1 MLRLSASLGSIRLP
15 ADNNPNALKECRCR
29 GISVEIPPELQ
40 SMLSGEQGPTKQKA
54 ARLVVDLAA
63 SAGASEFTRCK
74 HAHVSG
80 VSVITGGHG
89 LRRFLSDLS
98 GDSEGVVSIPTTL
111 NSAGCDREQIEE
123 MGIDYENFLEY
134 QFEIIHAYSELGIE
148 ATLSCTPYDRGIEME
163 SGIGSWAESNAVCY
177 SNSYTSLMTNRES
190 GLSAL
195 ATALTGWAPLWGLH
209 IEDNRIP
216 NILVK
221 VEASMENLA
230 DWSVLGDWIGMQLK
244 PDWNLPW
251 GMMPRI
257 VGLPAEENFE
267 VRKAL
272 TAAAANYGC
281 PMLWADGLTADAP
294 EVDSFEGELVFGEA
308 ELAERYAELAPTG
321 TVDLVVIG
329 CPQASVGEV
338 RATAAAA
345 RSRMELGQRI
355 PDRRLWVFTSGYNY
369 DLLDADGTVA
379 LLEEAGALVLR
390 DTCPEVTPYNRSKYN
405 HLLTN
410 SLKAEHYLKSG
421 LNRLPTSVARI
432 EDCVA
437 HAFDPNLVTGARP
450 ILGAKGVKAMATNK
464 TRQTGEAVMNGHGIP
479 SQSDWK
485 VRGKAMVSDVPITY
499 LGYVNRDT
507 GVIEEP
513 GHPLDGIAIEDTV
526 LIYPKGSGSTVAP
539 FVLMGL
545 IYTGKGPRAIVNR
558 DVCPLT
564 LPAASLLA
572 VPYAHGFDDDPT
584 LAINDGDE
592 VEMTLEDGSVQ
603 LRVISRVA

>member
-1 MLRLSASLGSIRLP
+1 M
-15 ADNNPNALKECRCR
+15 
-29 GISVEIPPELQ
+29 EIPSQLE
-40 SMLSGEQGPTKQKA
+40 SMLSGSMGPTKQKA
-54 ARLVVDLAA
+54 ARLVVDLASA
-63 SAGASEFTRCK
+63 AGATEFIEVEN
-74 HAHVSG
+74 AHVSG

-89 LRRFLSDLS
+89 LRRFLADLS
-98 GDSEGVVSIPTTL
+98 GDPEGNVAIPTTL
-111 NSAGCDREQIEE
+111 NSAGCDNQRMEE
-123 MGIDYENFLEY
+123 MGIDHPDFLEQ
-134 QFEIIHAYSELGIE
+134 QFEIVHAYSELGID
-148 ATLSCTPYDRGIEME
+148 AILSCTPYDRGIEDDE
-163 SGIGSWAESNAVCY
+163 GIGSWAESNAVCF
-177 SNSYTSLMTNRES
+177 SNSYTSLITNRES

-209 IEDNRIP
+209 LESNRVP
-216 NILVK
+216 NILVR
-221 VEASMENLA
+221 VECAMEDLA
-230 DWSVLGDWIGMQLK
+230 DWSILGDWMGMQVR
-244 PDWNLPW
+244 PDWSLPW
-251 GMMPRI
+251 GMMPRL
-257 VGLPAEENFE
+257 VGLPADANFE
-267 VRKAL
+267 MRKAL

-281 PMLWADGLTADAP
+281 PMLWVDGLTADAP

-308 ELAERYAELAPTG
+308 ELAERYADLAPTG

-329 CPQASVGEV
+329 CPQASVGEA
-338 RATAAAA
+338 RATAAAVRA
-345 RSRMELGQRI
+345 RMELSQRI
-355 PDRRLWVFTSGYNY
+355 PDHRLWVFTSGYNY
-369 DLLDADGTVA
+369 DLLEADGTVA

-421 LNRLPTSVARI
+421 LNLLPTSVARI

-464 TRQTGEAVMNGHGIP
+464 TRQTGEAVINGHGIP

-485 VRGKAMVSDVPITY
+485 IRGKAMVSDVPITY

-513 GHPLDGIAIEDTV
+513 GHPLDGVAIEDTV

-603 LRVISRVA
+603 LRVISRAA

>member
-1 MLRLSASLGSIRLP
+1 
-15 ADNNPNALKECRCR
+15 
-29 GISVEIPPELQ
+29 
-40 SMLSGEQGPTKQKA
+40 MLSGEQGPTKQKA

-257 VGLPAEENFE
+257 VGLPAEENFDM
-267 VRKAL
+267 RKAL

-308 ELAERYAELAPTG
+308 ELAERYADLAPTG

-345 RSRMELGQRI
+345 RARMELGQRI

-464 TRQTGEAVMNGHGIP
+464 TRQTGGAVMNGHGIP

-485 VRGKAMVSDVPITY
+485 VSGKAMVSDVPITY

-513 GHPLDGIAIEDTV
+513 GHPLDGVAIEDTV